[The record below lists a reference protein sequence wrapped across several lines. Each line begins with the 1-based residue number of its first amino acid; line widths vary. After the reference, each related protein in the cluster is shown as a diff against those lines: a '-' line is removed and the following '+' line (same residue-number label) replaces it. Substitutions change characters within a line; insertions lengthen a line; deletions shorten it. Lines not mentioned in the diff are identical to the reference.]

1 MAIEPR
7 TIFARIARMSM
18 SGRERHHELLV
29 DVDLALRVANKG
41 FIFAPVTALLP
52 CTAFGFLLLLR

>member
-7 TIFARIARMSM
+7 TIFARVACMSM
-18 SGRERHHELLV
+18 SGEGHHELLV

-41 FIFAPVTALLP
+41 FIFAPVTA
-52 CTAFGFLLLLR
+52 FGFLLLLR

>member
-1 MAIEPR
+1 
-7 TIFARIARMSM
+7 MSM

-41 FIFAPVTALLP
+41 FIFALHSIRLSAASPLAVV
-52 CTAFGFLLLLR
+52 

>member
-41 FIFAPVTALLP
+41 FIFALHSIRLSAASPLAVV
-52 CTAFGFLLLLR
+52 